1 MYDMIFKRGR
11 SNLKSKSKVLVRII
25 LLFAIIPFLIIGC
38 GKKAETSDTKKK
50 VLILGF
56 DGMDPII
63 LRKMMDE
70 GRMPNFKK
78 LAEEGSFKELQT
90 SNPPQSPVAWSNFIT
105 GMNPGGHGIF
115 DFVHRDPK
123 TLFPYLSTSR
133 TEAGK
138 KSITIGDWV
147 IPLESGKVELLRH
160 GKSFWEILQSK
171 GVPCTVYMIPSNFPP
186 VECEAKTLSG
196 MGTPDMLGTYG
207 TFSYYSNVEPEMEN
221 GEISGGKYY
230 EVYVKRNTVKAKIYG
245 PKNTFRKGAPD
256 CTVDFTVYIDPE
268 NPVAKIVLP
277 NKEIFLKEGEWSEWI
292 RIDFELIPYLQS
304 VSGICRFYLK
314 EVHPDFKLYVTP
326 ININPEDPA
335 LPISTPPDFSKEL
348 FENVGYFYTQG
359 MPEDTKALSSGIF
372 DDGEF
377 IKQITLVHEEE
388 VRNYHYLLSQF
399 KSGLLFYYFSS
410 TDQNAHMFWRLHDKN
425 HPAFNQESY
434 DKYGDVLE
442 KVYEEMDDILGYTL
456 KRIDDNTTLIIMSD
470 HGFAPFYYSF
480 NINTWLLNNGYVA
493 LIDPSKQGEEELFA
507 NVDWSRTKA
516 YVLGLNALY
525 INLAGRE
532 ANGIV
537 SPGDEYNQLV
547 DELVEKLKKVVD
559 PKTGKKVFR
568 NVYKRDDIYSGPY
581 VKDAPDILL
590 GFARG
595 YRISWEASL
604 GKFPKEL
611 ITDNM
616 EAWSG
621 DHCMAPEEVPGIIL
635 SNKKI
640 VKENPALYDI
650 APTLLAEFGFE
661 KEKEMVGSNI
671 F

>member
-1 MYDMIFKRGR
+1 MNKTGKILSLLVFA
-11 SNLKSKSKVLVRII
+11 VLMTSVV
-25 LLFAIIPFLIIGC
+25 FTPGC
-38 GKKAETSDTKKK
+38 SDKQAVATKKK

-56 DGMDPII
+56 DGMDPQI
-63 LRKMMDE
+63 LGKMMDE
-70 GRMPNFKK
+70 GRMPTFVK
-78 LAEEGSFKELQT
+78 LASEGTFKNLQT

-133 TEAGK
+133 TTGGGK
-138 KSITIGDWV
+138 TFTIGDWV

-160 GKSFWEILQSK
+160 GDSFWEILQKK

-186 VECEAKTLSG
+186 VESEAKTLSG

-221 GEISGGKYY
+221 GEISGGKFY

-245 PKNTFRKGAPD
+245 PKNTFKKDVPD
-256 CTVDFTVYIDPE
+256 STVDFTVHIDPE

-277 NKEIFLKEGEWSEWI
+277 DEEIFLKEGEWSKWI
-292 RIDFELIPYLQS
+292 RIDFDLIPYIQG
-304 VSGICRFYLK
+304 VSGICRIYLK
-314 EVHPDFKLYVTP
+314 EAHPDFKLYITP

-335 LPISTPPDFSKEL
+335 LPISTPDDFSKEL
-348 FENVGYFYTQG
+348 FDNVGYFYTQG
-359 MPEDTKALSSGIF
+359 MPEDTKALTSGIF

-388 VRNYHYLLSQF
+388 VRGYRYLLSQF
-399 KSGLLFYYFSS
+399 KSGVLFYYFSS
-410 TDQNAHMFWRLHDKN
+410 TDQNAHMFWRQHDKN
-425 HPAFNQESY
+425 HPAFNQESF

-442 KVYEEMDDILGYTL
+442 KVYEEMDEVLAYTL
-456 KRIDDNTTLIIMSD
+456 ERLDDDTTLIVMSD
-470 HGFAPFYYSF
+470 HGFAPFYYSY
-480 NINTWLLNNGYVA
+480 NINTWLLNNGYVT

-516 YVLGLNALY
+516 YVLGLNGLY

-537 SPGDEYNQLV
+537 SPGAERDKLV
-547 DELVEKLKKVVD
+547 NELVEKLENVVD
-559 PKTGKKVFR
+559 AKTGKKVFKK
-568 NVYKRDDIYSGPY
+568 VYRREDIYSGPY

-590 GFARG
+590 GFARE

-611 ITDNM
+611 VTNNM
-616 EAWSG
+616 EEWSG

-661 KEKEMVGSNI
+661 KKKEMVGSNI